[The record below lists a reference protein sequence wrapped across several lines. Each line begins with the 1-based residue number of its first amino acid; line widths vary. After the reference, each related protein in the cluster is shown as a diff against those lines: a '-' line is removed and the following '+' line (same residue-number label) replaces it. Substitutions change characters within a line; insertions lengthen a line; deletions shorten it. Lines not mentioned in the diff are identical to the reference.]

1 MHLQAEVLVLRGD
14 IAESRHRVQCVLA
27 DDAGRMRAAT
37 ALPETVTS
45 FRSAAKPFQLL
56 PFVERGHADALH
68 CSEAELAIM
77 AASHSG
83 SRAHLDLVRGLL
95 ARLGLNAGHLACG
108 YHDPQD
114 PQSLADVRRDP
125 SSCNA
130 LYNNCSGKHT
140 GMLAFCRAE
149 GWPVEGYER
158 ADHPLQQLMLRTVAE
173 CCAVTPESVVT
184 GIDGCGIPV
193 FGLPLRRM
201 AQGYARIAVAMA
213 ATPASPSATAPDALR
228 ARALG
233 RIGRAMSAHPVVV
246 EGAGRLATDLML
258 ASGGRV
264 LAKSGAEGLLLV
276 AEPARGLGAAIKCE
290 DGAMRAL
297 GPACVEL
304 LSTLGVLQA
313 AELAPL
319 AGHRRTPVS
328 TAAGREVGRLEGR
341 VTVQA
346 AAPAAAGSSA
356 GPAGDVRA

>member
-14 IAESRHRVQCVLA
+14 ITESRHRVQCVLA
-27 DDAGRMRAAT
+27 DASGGVRAAT

-68 CSEAELAIM
+68 CSDTEIAIM

-95 ARLGLNAGHLACG
+95 ARLGLHAGHLACG

-114 PQSLADVRRDP
+114 LQSLADVRREP
-125 SSCNA
+125 ALCNA

-140 GMLAFCRAE
+140 GMLALCRAE
-149 GWPVEGYER
+149 GWTVEGYER
-158 ADHPLQQLMLRTVAE
+158 AEHPLQQLMLRTVAE
-173 CCAVTPESVVT
+173 CCAVTPDSVVT

-193 FGLPLRRM
+193 FGLPLQRM

-213 ATPASPSATAPDALR
+213 GAHASPSPSTPEALR
-228 ARALG
+228 ARSLQ

-246 EGAGRLATDLML
+246 EGDGRLATDLML
-258 ASGGRV
+258 VTGGRI
-264 LAKSGAEGLLLV
+264 LAKSGAEGLLVV

-297 GPACVEL
+297 GPVAVEL
-304 LSTLGVLQA
+304 LSALGVLQA
-313 AELAPL
+313 AEAARLDA
-319 AGHRRTPVS
+319 HRRTPV
-328 TAAGREVGRLEGR
+328 TNAAGHEVGCLEAR
-341 VTVQA
+341 VTATV
-346 AAPAAAGSSA
+346 AAGSVA
-356 GPAGDVRA
+356 RPAGDVRA

>member
-1 MHLQAEVLVLRGD
+1 MPLQAEVVVLRGD

-27 DDAGRMRAAT
+27 DGSGGVRAAT
-37 ALPETVTS
+37 ARPGIVTS

-68 CSEAELAIM
+68 CSEPEIAIM

-114 PQSLADVRRDP
+114 PQALADVRRDP
-125 SSCNA
+125 SSCDA

-140 GMLAFCRAE
+140 GMLALCRAE

-158 ADHPLQQLMLRTVAE
+158 PEHPLQQLMLRTVAE

-184 GIDGCGIPV
+184 GIDGCGVPV
-193 FGLPLRRM
+193 FGLPLQSM
-201 AQGYARIAVAMA
+201 AQGYARIAEAMA
-213 ATPASPSATAPDALR
+213 DAPQPSGTSGGTPR

-233 RIGRAMSAHPVVV
+233 RIGRVMSAHPVVV
-246 EGAGRLATDLML
+246 EGEGRLATDLML
-258 ASGGRV
+258 AAGGRI

-276 AEPARGLGAAIKCE
+276 AEPARRLGVAIKCE

-297 GPACVEL
+297 GPAAVEL
-304 LSTLGVLQA
+304 LAALGVLQP
-313 AELAPL
+313 AEVARLDA
-319 AGHRRTPVS
+319 HRRTPV
-328 TAAGREVGRLEGR
+328 TNAAGLAVGQLEAR
-341 VTVQA
+341 VTAEV
-346 AAPAAAGSSA
+346 AAGAAS